1 MALILPS
8 DRANYKTIAM
18 PFDYNDYIF
27 SSTSFVTITRAIV
40 GVPTCVM
47 LDLDDNQA
55 APAFNVGIRIVC
67 LSQYGG
73 SDVEYALDAY
83 RDGNAA
89 TRLTPASF
97 RQRSTNGPS
106 ASSTETLTS
115 AWVTYNATGESTTF
129 QLLARRTTA
138 GSTMLL
144 QPYIQIRR
152 Q

>member
-1 MALILPS
+1 MPLLLPQ
-8 DRANYKTIAM
+8 DRSNYKTIAM

-27 SSTSFVTITRAIV
+27 SSTSFVTITRAITT
-40 GVPTCVM
+40 VPTCVL

-73 SDVEYALDAY
+73 ANVEYALDAY
-83 RDGNAA
+83 RDGNAP

-97 RQRSTNGPS
+97 RQRTTNGPS
-106 ASSTETLTS
+106 SADTETITS

-129 QLLARRTTA
+129 QLLARRTVA
-138 GSTMLL
+138 GNTMLL